1 MLVSETKSQV
11 QLYTPTSQPLTTS
24 MRARSSP
31 QHVILLLLLLFVKN
45 INVIDAFTT
54 SPQWHV
60 PFAAANRSRR
70 VPVSTIIPLEMKKKD
85 DAPDADASSPNN
97 NKERSKQIVSIVM
110 FPFVALFGL
119 DLLLNIAV
127 LTKKTILF
135 FVTGQDQVSP
145 PWW

>member
-1 MLVSETKSQV
+1 
-11 QLYTPTSQPLTTS
+11 

-31 QHVILLLLLLFVKN
+31 LDVLLLLLLFVKN
-45 INVIDAFTT
+45 INVTDAFIT
-54 SPQWHV
+54 SPQRQV
-60 PFAAANRSRR
+60 LFAVADRSKG
-70 VPVSTIIPLEMKKKD
+70 VPVSAIVPLEMKKKD
-85 DAPDADASSPNN
+85 DASDDDVSSPNN
-97 NKERSKQIVSIVM
+97 KKERSKQIWSIVL

-127 LTKKTILF
+127 LTKKTVLF